1 MDEQIT
7 SRINDKVNELKA
19 LANHIITEEE
29 LKEAVDTINSE
40 AKKLVQDN
48 PIPVL
53 LGAVALGFILG
64 KIIKR

>member
-19 LANHIITEEE
+19 LVNHIVTEDE
-29 LKEAVDTINSE
+29 LKNAFDTVNSE
-40 AKKLVQDN
+40 AKKLVQEN

-53 LGAVALGFILG
+53 LGAVVFGFILG

>member
-19 LANHIITEEE
+19 LANHIITEDE
-29 LKEAVDTINSE
+29 LKDAVATVNTE